1 MKTRIFNLVVPMAVI
16 AVGLAGALKT
26 NAMEKSASKLA
37 PVWGYKHVSAPQN
50 CERVQMCDNTG
61 NFICTSDIDD
71 SPLYSLNASNPA
83 SCPLVLKRIAE

>member
-37 PVWGYKHVSAPQN
+37 PVWGYKHVSGPEN
-50 CERVQMCDNTG
+50 CEKIQMCDNSG
-61 NFICTSDIDD
+61 GFICRSNIDN
-71 SPLYSLNASNPA
+71 SLLYALDADNPA
-83 SCPLVLKRIAE
+83 SCPELLKRTVE